1 MAMTALDTEGGSS
14 VDADD
19 SAVSVT
25 VHLRAA
31 PSMPAANRQEAV
43 VSRLTDL
50 AAAGAIPEVGIE
62 RWSGQVT
69 VPVPDADTD
78 AGAVEL
84 FEEFESAADEAGVR
98 LEPFFESKQA
108 VGGLLSAGPT
118 ASKIIAFPVVCI
130 TVRRDEALTGL
141 YPCWKDG
148 DHHSVEDCLD
158 ALADGAPVENL

>member
-1 MAMTALDTEGGSS
+1 MAMRALDTEGESGPAES
-14 VDADD
+14 D
-19 SAVSVT
+19 STVSVT

-50 AAAGAIPEVGIE
+50 AGTGTIPEANIE

-69 VPVPDADTD
+69 VPVSDADTD

-84 FEEFESAADEAGVR
+84 FEEFETAADEAGAR
-98 LEPFFESKQA
+98 LEPFFETKQA
-108 VGGLLSAGPT
+108 VGGLLSAGPS

-130 TVRRDEALTGL
+130 TIRRDEALTGL

-148 DHHSVEDCLD
+148 EHHSVEECLD
-158 ALADGAPVENL
+158 ALDDGEPVENL

>member
-1 MAMTALDTEGGSS
+1 MAMTTLDTEG
-14 VDADD
+14 DLALDEDD
-19 SAVSVT
+19 GDVSVT

-31 PSMPAANRQEAV
+31 PSTPAASRQEAV
-43 VSRLTDL
+43 VSRLTELSTD
-50 AAAGAIPEVGIE
+50 GAIPEASIE

-69 VPVPDADTD
+69 VPVTEADTD

-84 FEEFESAADEAGVR
+84 FEEFEAAADDAGVR
-98 LEPFFESKQA
+98 LDPFFETKQA
-108 VGGLLSAGPT
+108 VGGLLSAGPA

-130 TVRRDEALTGL
+130 TIRRDDALTGL

-148 DHHSVEDCLD
+148 EHHSVEACLD

>member
-1 MAMTALDTEGGSS
+1 MTALDTEGGS
-14 VDADD
+14 ALAEDD

-25 VHLRAA
+25 VHLRSA

-50 AAAGAIPEVGIE
+50 SSAGVIPEAGIE

-69 VPVPDADTD
+69 VPVAGADTD

-84 FEEFESAADEAGVR
+84 FEEFEAAADDAGVR

-118 ASKIIAFPVVCI
+118 AARIIAFPVVCI
-130 TVRRDEALTGL
+130 TIRRDEALTGL

-148 DHHSVEDCLD
+148 VHHSVEDCLD
-158 ALADGAPVENL
+158 ALADGEPVENL